1 MSCKLCGD
9 KTYGIIKLNC
19 NHNFCISC
27 IVNFSNLR
35 CKLCNKIFY
44 DELSDKLLKR
54 LFKNI
59 KSD

>member
-9 KTYGIIKLNC
+9 KTYEVIVLNC

-44 DELSDKLLKR
+44 DELSDILLKKLL
-54 LFKNI
+54 KNI